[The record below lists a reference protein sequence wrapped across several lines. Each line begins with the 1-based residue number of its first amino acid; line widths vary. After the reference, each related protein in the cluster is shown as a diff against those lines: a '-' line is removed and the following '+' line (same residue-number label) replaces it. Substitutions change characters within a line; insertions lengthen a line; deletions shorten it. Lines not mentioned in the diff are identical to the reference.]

1 MKHLA
6 FAFCLLFSMSAS
18 ASDFAFSNQWLK
30 LVHYQKSLFGN
41 YEGSINNNHFYLAD
55 DGRLNPKTEM
65 EATIKLFEGKD
76 QKQKCQFPA
85 RYMVLKKHG
94 LINSPLGKCEE
105 YEQFQQDLK
114 PAGITLLFTDAFMNN
129 SSSLF
134 GHTLFRID
142 TARKGTQLLAHGV
155 NYGAFT
161 KGFEDTP
168 LYPIYG
174 LLGFFQGGLTTR
186 PYYETIN
193 TYNNIEN
200 RDIWEYQ
207 LDFSPDEQALFVAH
221 IWEIGHVTTPYYF
234 FSKNCS
240 YMLLEI
246 LDAVK
251 PNLNLAAEFTGY
263 VIPLDTVKAVS
274 KKGLIKQTNYRPS
287 RRNKIKHRINQMN
300 KKQYRAFLALIKD
313 ENTDI
318 SSLGEH
324 LRSDVLETAYQY
336 IQYQYTA
343 QKLDLKTYRKKSFA
357 LLRQRNKNKKGQT
370 FNALK
375 DGQNPVFAHDS
386 SQIALFFGTQNGS
399 SFQEIR
405 FRPAYH
411 DLTDNP
417 FGYLSGAAINFL
429 ETRLRHYDNQNKYV
443 LEKLKV
449 LELASL
455 SPVDRTFKALSYR
468 INLDLSR
475 IKNLNTKKDGYVLNA
490 EIAFGLTSELFKNFY
505 TYGLTSLD
513 TAYGGF
519 LRQNATAGFGLT
531 GGILYNAHKISL
543 QAELKKIFAT
553 QKSMGIFSQKALAA
567 YHLSTNTSL
576 ELSFER
582 KTFRAKSINETML
595 GIKYFF

>member
-1 MKHLA
+1 MPA
-6 FAFCLLFSMSAS
+6 GAT
-18 ASDFAFSNQWLK
+18 DFAFSNQWLR
-30 LVHYQKSLFGN
+30 LIHYQKNFFGS

-55 DGRLNPKTEM
+55 DGKTNPKAEL
-65 EATIKLFEGKD
+65 EATIALFNGQNQE
-76 QKQKCQFPA
+76 QKCLFPA

-94 LINSPLGKCEE
+94 LINTPLGKCEE
-105 YEQFQQDLK
+105 YEQFQTDLK

-142 TARKGTQLLAHGV
+142 TAREGTQLLAHGV

-200 RDIWEYQ
+200 RDIREYQ
-207 LDFSPDEQALFVAH
+207 LDFSPEEQALFVAH

-246 LDAVK
+246 LDVVK
-251 PNLNLAAEFTGY
+251 PDLNLAADFKGY

-287 RRNKIKHRINQMN
+287 RRNKIKHRIDQMN
-300 KKQYRAFLALIKD
+300 KKQHRAFLALIKD
-313 ENTDI
+313 ENADI
-318 SSLGEH
+318 SSLDEA
-324 LRSDVLETAYQY
+324 LKSDVLETAYQY

-343 QKLDLKTYRKKSFA
+343 KKLDLKTYRKKSFS

-375 DGQNPVFAHDS
+375 DGQNPVLAHDS
-386 SQIALFFGTQNGS
+386 SQIAIFSGTQNGS
-399 SFQEIR
+399 GFQEIR

-429 ETRLRHYDNQNKYV
+429 ETRFRHYDRNNKYV
-443 LEKLKV
+443 LEKLKI

-468 INLDLSR
+468 INFDVSR
-475 IKNLNTKKDGYVLNA
+475 TKNLNTRKDGYVLNA

-513 TAYGGF
+513 AAYGGF
-519 LRQNATAGFGLT
+519 LRQNGTAGFGIA
-531 GGILYNAHKISL
+531 GGVLYNANKIAF

-567 YHLSTNTSL
+567 YHISTNTSL

-582 KTFRAKSINETML
+582 KTSGAKSLNETML